1 MTNFK
6 TDKKH
11 IGRIDNDR
19 SWIVQRLL
27 RPKNAVPNPYTSTL
41 YNFSYSNTIKAI
53 SNVFEID
60 YMGAF
65 EYEAATLPASMAR
78 IYDTGI
84 LWFKPY
90 ITDEFKI
97 WMICSMDASEMTVGE
112 MKDRTNKIH
121 QFIWD
126 AYETGQHGDEVAKND
141 NGSFYKAINGQWY
154 NDNLCGWYDLQN
166 DFAYFTDEKMARGF
180 YHLFTDE

>member
-6 TDKKH
+6 TDKNH
-11 IGRIDNDR
+11 IGRIDNGR

-27 RPKNAVPNPYTSTL
+27 KPKNDTPNPYTSTL
-41 YNFSYSNTIKAI
+41 YDFSNEDTIKAI
-53 SNVFEID
+53 NDVFKID

-65 EYEAATLPASMAR
+65 EYESGALPKSMAR
-78 IYDTGI
+78 MYDIGI
-84 LWFKPY
+84 LLFKPY

-97 WMICSMDASEMTVGE
+97 WMVCSMDASEMTIGE
-112 MKDRTNKIH
+112 MKTREKRIC

-126 AYETGQHGDEVAKND
+126 AYENGIIDEVAKND
-141 NGSFYKAINGQWY
+141 NGSFYKVINGQWY

-180 YHLFTDE
+180 YRLFTDE